1 MFEDREEREDFF
13 ENTPEIVEKT
23 KEPKKPVYRPDDP
36 RYYDEQE
43 SDWEHLK
50 PSPYR
55 HRRLIVYSAT
65 VLIFVAIFWGLYI
78 YFFTPEVKE
87 AETYGYVENIEK
99 RGLVFP
105 TYEGV
110 ILPYRSV
117 MDTARVYDKDFVFSV
132 KNDHV
137 AAELKLKQQTGV
149 PVKVE
154 YVKYRTRF
162 PWRGEEKTIV
172 TGIDSVDPAN
182 LLPPDRNPEFIK
194 KNKK

>member
-1 MFEDREEREDFF
+1 MFDDREEKEDYF
-13 ENTPEIVEKT
+13 ENTPEIVEKP
-23 KEPKKPVYRPDDP
+23 KEPKKPVYKPDDP

-50 PSPYR
+50 PTPYR
-55 HRRLIVYSAT
+55 HRRLIVYSSTILLLFA
-65 VLIFVAIFWGLYI
+65 VIFALYI
-78 YFFTPEVKE
+78 YFFTPCVDE

-99 RGLVFP
+99 RGLIFH

-132 KNDHV
+132 NNVHV
-137 AAELKLKQQTGV
+137 ATELKMKQQTGV
-149 PVKVE
+149 PVRVE
-154 YVKYRTRF
+154 YVRYRTRF

-172 TGIDSVDPAN
+172 TAVDSVNPKN
-182 LLPPDRNPEFIK
+182 LLPPDRTPEVVLM
-194 KNKK
+194 NNE